1 MLLENKIAIVTGGG
15 SGIGEASAI
24 AMAAEGATIVIG
36 NRSADTGE
44 AVCHKIETAGGT
56 AIFQRTDVAKAEDNA
71 ALVARAESE
80 YGRLDLAFCNAGI
93 FMEDSVPI
101 DQMPDDQIERGIAIN
116 LTGTIYTIK
125 YAVGAML
132 RAGGGSI
139 VNNSSIFGL
148 QGMVGL
154 SWYTAAKHG
163 INGITKNTALEYA
176 TQNIRVN
183 SICPGM
189 TKTPAFDLSTGGDDE
204 LFAGVVPMGRISMA
218 DEVADAVVFLLS
230 DKARYITGAILSAD
244 GGMSA

>member
-15 SGIGEASAI
+15 SGIGEASAL

-36 NRSADTGE
+36 NRSVDMGE
-44 AVCHKIETAGGT
+44 AVCHKIESAGGT
-56 AIFQRTDVAKAEDNA
+56 AIFQRTDIAKAEDNA

-93 FMEDSVPI
+93 FMEDTVPL
-101 DQMPDDQIERGIAIN
+101 DQMPDNQIERGIGIN
-116 LTGTIYTIK
+116 LTGNIYTIK
-125 YAVGAML
+125 YALGAML

-148 QGMVGL
+148 RGMEGL

-163 INGITKNTALEYA
+163 LNGITKNTALEYA
-176 TQNIRVN
+176 KQNIRVN
-183 SICPGM
+183 AICPGI
-189 TKTPAFDLSTGGDDE
+189 TKTPALDLSSNGDDE
-204 LFAGVVPMGRISMA
+204 MFAGGVPMGRISMA
-218 DEVADAVVFLLS
+218 DEVADTVVFLLS
-230 DKARYITGAILSAD
+230 DKARYVTGAVLSVD